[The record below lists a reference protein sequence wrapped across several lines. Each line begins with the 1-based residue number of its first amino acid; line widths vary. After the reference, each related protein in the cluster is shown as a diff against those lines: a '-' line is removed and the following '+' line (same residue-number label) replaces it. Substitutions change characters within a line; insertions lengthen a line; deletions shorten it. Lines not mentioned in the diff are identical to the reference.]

1 MERNKIN
8 RLEENL
14 DGTAK
19 SEDNEKSSGIVLS
32 LIDVFMPL
40 GYALSKSLITTMAL
54 SDTSKSLDFD
64 LIETD
69 LSYLIK
75 WITGIYG
82 YTSAAIE
89 AVRFVMIDNY
99 VINNIG
105 PGKNYKTIGGFLP
118 WEFIGAYNLVNKI
131 MRKK

>member
-54 SDTSKSLDFD
+54 GDTSKSLNFD

-69 LSYLIK
+69 LPYLTE
-75 WITGIYG
+75 WIIGVYG
-82 YTSAAIE
+82 YSSATLE
-89 AVRFVMIDNY
+89 AVRFIMIDNY
-99 VINNIG
+99 VINIS
-105 PGKNYKTIGGFLP
+105 PDKHYKTVGGFLP
-118 WEFIGAYNLVNKI
+118 WEIIGACNLVNKI
-131 MRKK
+131 IKK